1 VVTEH
6 VAASKR
12 ERRLGAIVLAVVGA
26 VGLLFAVAGGI
37 TTGVS
42 GLILF
47 LGLTALILGIGA
59 VIFGRPAW
67 ALIGSRKLGA
77 VVLTVGMVLVVGGA
91 ALAPARSPVAEPQAF
106 LEPVITTTQI
116 SATTT
121 RASNSS
127 PPSAASAPTTAT
139 TPSPTSD
146 AALAAAAQVAA
157 SAEADRQ
164 AALTSKAESDRLAA
178 EAAAAAQAESDRQAA
193 EAAAAA
199 QAESDRQAAEAA
211 AAAQAESDRQAAEDS
226 AAAQAE
232 ADRQAAARAETDRQS
247 RSANPP
253 SPPSAGT
260 VSPGAF
266 CSNVGAVGV
275 TVKGTPMVCSNKAGD
290 PRARWRSAG

>member
-1 VVTEH
+1 VGTEH
-6 VAASKR
+6 VATSKR
-12 ERRLGAIVLAVVGA
+12 ERRLGAIVLAAIGA
-26 VGLLFAVAGGI
+26 VGLLFAIAGVV

-77 VVLTVGMVLVVGGA
+77 GVLVVGMVLVVGGA
-91 ALAPARSPVAEPQAF
+91 ALAPAPSPVAEPQAF
-106 LEPVITTTQI
+106 LEPVIATTETSVTTTP
-116 SATTT
+116 
-121 RASNSS
+121 ASNSS
-127 PPSAASAPTTAT
+127 PPSAASASTTAT

-146 AALAAAAQVAA
+146 AALVAAAAQVAA

-164 AALTSKAESDRLAA
+164 AALTSKAESDRLVA

-199 QAESDRQAAEAA
+199 QAESERQAAEAA
-211 AAAQAESDRQAAEDS
+211 S
-226 AAAQAE
+226 AAQAE
-232 ADRQAAARAETDRQS
+232 ADRQAASRAEAERQS

-266 CSNVGAVGV
+266 CSDVGAVGV